1 MSTPQTFSRSV
12 PTFESMNPD
21 YVFPPALT
29 EALHAKRDT
38 AIHIGDAVNNDVVHD
53 ADSVASAVHHAR
65 LTSGDVVPQ
74 KIVDDATGRAH
85 AVKSAYADARL
96 GTKIPTEETIQ
107 VAVEQIVNTKFQ
119 ASLQDFSAQLEA
131 IVTRA
136 LTPMEERLNRRIT
149 DSLAAVEGR
158 LAAVEGSVEQ
168 MKSSINEKF
177 DIADAKRFNH
187 YACLKNVALIQN
199 DLWIALKKWVP
210 GSGRDLAIG
219 LIPRNSVYTPAYGEG
234 ANLNTQI
241 LQSSL
246 KTPAPIDVS
255 THEGILKL
263 IEFYNFSFN
272 IIQGDNIHTRRNKI
286 TGVLVDSTFF
296 HFDVTAAV

>member
-96 GTKIPTEETIQ
+96 GVKIPTEETIQ

-119 ASLQDFSAQLEA
+119 ASLQDFFAQLEA

-136 LTPMEERLNRRIT
+136 LTPMEERLTRRIT
-149 DSLAAVEGR
+149 DGLAAVEGRLAAVEERLAAVDER

-199 DLWIALKKWVP
+199 DLWIALKKWVRSSNLFHSFNFLTILIRCP
-210 GSGRDLAIG
+210 ALGGILLSGLFPEIQST
-219 LIPRNSVYTPAYGEG
+219 LLHMEKE
-234 ANLNTQI
+234 QI
-241 LQSSL
+241 L
-246 KTPAPIDVS
+246 
-255 THEGILKL
+255 ILRYYKAL
-263 IEFYNFSFN
+263 
-272 IIQGDNIHTRRNKI
+272 
-286 TGVLVDSTFF
+286 
-296 HFDVTAAV
+296 